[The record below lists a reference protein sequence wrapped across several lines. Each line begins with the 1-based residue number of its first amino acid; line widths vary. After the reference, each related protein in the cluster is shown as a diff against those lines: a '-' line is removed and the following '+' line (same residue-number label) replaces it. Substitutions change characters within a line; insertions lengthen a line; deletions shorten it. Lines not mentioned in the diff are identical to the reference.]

1 MMKKNGLPFN
11 ERYAEMTLKVL
22 LGGDVMF
29 GRYTKHNQYIKYND
43 FDPLNDLK
51 KLQTDVNIVNLEN
64 PLCTPWLKK
73 RNKTGDIYL
82 RGEPNAVHSLLN
94 ANINIV
100 SFANNHSGDFD
111 ALGIK
116 QTLDILN
123 QNQINYAGV
132 SLSESPL
139 KPFIDHNKKI
149 LFFAITTIPSGC
161 PQYIA
166 NVLNSKDRKNYLDII
181 KNYRL
186 LYPNYTIINSI
197 HWGIEYNL
205 APHFWQS
212 HFAKK
217 LIDSGSDIIMGH
229 GPHVKQRYEIYQNK
243 IILYSLG
250 NLYFNH
256 LKPQNNLNPHT
267 HTGSIALLE
276 IDQNTILNFKEI
288 PYYINETKT
297 FLKFDPTKSL
307 F

>member
-1 MMKKNGLPFN
+1 
-11 ERYAEMTLKVL
+11 MTLKIL

-29 GRYTKHNQYIKYND
+29 GRYTEENHYIKYND

-51 KLQTDVNIVNLEN
+51 NLQADLNIINLEN

-73 RNKTGDIYL
+73 RNKKSDIYL
-82 RGEPNAVHSLLN
+82 RGEPNAVQSLLN
-94 ANINIV
+94 ANINLV
-100 SFANNHSGDFD
+100 SFANNHCGDFNT
-111 ALGIK
+111 LGIK

-123 QNQINYAGV
+123 QHQINYAGA
-132 SLSESPL
+132 SLFDSPF
-139 KPFIDHNKKI
+139 KPFIDHNKKL

-166 NVLNSKDRKNYLDII
+166 NVLSSEDRKNYLNTI

-205 APHFWQS
+205 APDFWQS
-212 HFAKK
+212 HFAKN
-217 LIDSGSDIIMGH
+217 LIDFSGSDIIMGH
-229 GPHVKQRYEIYQNK
+229 GPHVKQRYEIYKNK

-250 NLYFNH
+250 NLFFNH
-256 LKPQNNLNPHT
+256 FKPQNKQNPHT
-267 HTGSIALLE
+267 HIGSLCLLE
-276 IDQNTILNFKEI
+276 LNQNHILNLKEI
-288 PYYINETKT
+288 PYQINETKT
-297 FLKFDPTKSL
+297 FLKFDAIEPL